1 MQSSLLQCFGQCVQL
16 QACFV
21 NECPWPH
28 TDGNLQINQLLT
40 HPSPPTHTWRL
51 ASRYL
56 DWLSGQCDWDLAQ
69 REQCLSKTPSPRV
82 KLWLPFVIR
91 QSFRSADDQK
101 EGLLGYDDTA
111 FYYFFSSV
119 LVTVAVP
126 WTCSVIYNFLF
137 PGQAQVEKD
146 FPTKSKSGSRYHYC
160 QSSQMVDKIEK
171 ARQKARRAS
180 AGSSFT
186 MIIKLS
192 LLAGIWLTIY
202 LIHLHLGDAKEIKR
216 FDPFE
221 ILDVS
226 PGASATE
233 VKKAY
238 RQLSL
243 KYHPDKNPDDPL
255 AASRFMQITKAHN
268 ALTDETA
275 KANYEKYGNP
285 DGPQT
290 SKVGIGLPPFLLEKE
305 NHLMILCLFF
315 FLLLFVV
322 PMAFI
327 CYYQRTKNYAANG
340 VMIETLQFMGY
351 YINEATRLK
360 NCPELLAASAESRG
374 MSLRPSDNAEMKTLS
389 AQVVEHKKR
398 QFTAPI
404 IIKNNFLLLGHMQRL
419 HHLMS
424 DDLRA
429 DLDEMLRHSQKI
441 TQAMIEIACM
451 REWFFT
457 AQAMIEFRRSLIQAL
472 DVKSSQLLQ
481 IPHFNEE
488 ILKHCL
494 KGKNATSTLLDYL
507 QKDRDQRKGLTT
519 MSPDQVADVE
529 AFTAHVSNM
538 ELKAITE
545 VEDEKDIVVGDIA
558 TVTCQLTR
566 KNLQEGEAMGPV
578 HAPFYPEPKFE
589 EWWIFLVE
597 GAPNTRI
604 MGFERIRDT
613 DRVVETKLRFQV
625 SRPGK
630 HSLTVHALCDSYVG
644 IDQKVDL
651 NFVVHTEEE
660 VKREIFVHPED
671 EDLDLQPTLFQQF
684 MGELGATASSRRP
697 TVIMKM
703 TRRGRIAIPVVAI
716 LTVTRRSRLCYRSF
730 ESEPLC
736 VRFFTSDRWS
746 LGVRR
751 RAGHEYIH
759 LLGSRV
765 DRLGRLTQ
773 LARPMSQVHMS
784 DSVFCHRHRW
794 KVGLLHVIDDAWKA
808 QALPEDDLVLP
819 EGHQINLDESDDKTP
834 EMERSEERWCELPL
848 THFLEEEAEVAVD
861 RGASSF

>member
-1 MQSSLLQCFGQCVQL
+1 MRLGPRP
-16 QACFV
+16 A
-21 NECPWPH
+21 
-28 TDGNLQINQLLT
+28 
-40 HPSPPTHTWRL
+40 L
-51 ASRYL
+51 ASHRTR
-56 DWLSGQCDWDLAQ
+56 GGE
-69 REQCLSKTPSPRV
+69 RCLSKTPSPRQ
-82 KLWLPFVIR
+82 KNL
-91 QSFRSADDQK
+91 DDQK

-202 LIHLHLGDAKEIKR
+202 LIHVHLGDAKEIKR

-221 ILDVS
+221 ILEVS

-290 SKVGIGLPPFLLEKE
+290 SKVGIGLPRFLLEKE

-374 MSLRPSDNAEMKTLS
+374 MSLRPSDNSEMKTLS

-684 MGELGATASSRRP
+684 MGELG
-697 TVIMKM
+697 
-703 TRRGRIAIPVVAI
+703 GDD
-716 LTVTRRSRLCYRSF
+716 
-730 ESEPLC
+730 ESEEEEDDDKSKGKSKVEKL
-736 VRFFTSDRWS
+736 SDGKQQKADS
-746 LGVRR
+746 DNEDDKKGEDSHSS
-751 RAGHEYIH
+751 G
-759 LLGSRV
+759 
-765 DRLGRLTQ
+765 
-773 LARPMSQVHMS
+773 S
-784 DSVFCHRHRW
+784 DSD
-794 KVGLLHVIDDAWKA
+794 GD
-808 QALPEDDLVLP
+808 
-819 EGHQINLDESDDKTP
+819 
-834 EMERSEERWCELPL
+834 
-848 THFLEEEAEVAVD
+848 
-861 RGASSF
+861 

>member
-1 MQSSLLQCFGQCVQL
+1 M
-16 QACFV
+16 
-21 NECPWPH
+21 
-28 TDGNLQINQLLT
+28 
-40 HPSPPTHTWRL
+40 
-51 ASRYL
+51 
-56 DWLSGQCDWDLAQ
+56 
-69 REQCLSKTPSPRV
+69 
-82 KLWLPFVIR
+82 
-91 QSFRSADDQK
+91 SFKDTFTKDDQK

-186 MIIKLS
+186 VIIKLS

-684 MGELGATASSRRP
+684 MGELGGDDESEEEEDDEKSKGKSKVEKLSDGKQQKACPMPSVLWSASLHHANPQQADSDNEDDKKAMQKTPALSSLFARSE
-697 TVIMKM
+697 TC
-703 TRRGRIAIPVVAI
+703 RGRIAIPVVAI
-716 LTVTRRSRLCYRSF
+716 LTVTRRARLPDTR
-730 ESEPLC
+730 PQ
-736 VRFFTSDRWS
+736 
-746 LGVRR
+746 
-751 RAGHEYIH
+751 
-759 LLGSRV
+759 LLGSRA

-773 LARPMSQVHMS
+773 LARTMREAKRVASAHVRQCVLSQ
-784 DSVFCHRHRW
+784 
-794 KVGLLHVIDDAWKA
+794 VGLLHVIDDAWKA